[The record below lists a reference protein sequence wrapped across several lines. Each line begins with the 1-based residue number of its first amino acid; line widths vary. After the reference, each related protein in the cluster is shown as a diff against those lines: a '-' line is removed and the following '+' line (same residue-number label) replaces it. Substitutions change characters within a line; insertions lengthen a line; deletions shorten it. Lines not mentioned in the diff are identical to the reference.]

1 VSDRGVVILL
11 GVVVLGLS
19 TQVVSLWTVQIMVV
33 PVIIFLVLFV
43 LLLRGPVTKDKAG
56 PRIRTRCALP
66 PAPAALRLPPNRNGA

>member
-1 VSDRGVVILL
+1 ML

-43 LLLRGPVTKDKAG
+43 LLLRGPVTRDK
-56 PRIRTRCALP
+56 T
-66 PAPAALRLPPNRNGA
+66 GAEQSERSRR

>member
-1 VSDRGVVILL
+1 MVSDRGVVILL

-56 PRIRTRCALP
+56 PRSECDALTHD
-66 PAPAALRLPPNRNGA
+66 PAERR

>member
-1 VSDRGVVILL
+1 VVSDRGVVILL

-56 PRIRTRCALP
+56 PRSERDARCHQP
-66 PAPAALRLPPNRNGA
+66 RLR